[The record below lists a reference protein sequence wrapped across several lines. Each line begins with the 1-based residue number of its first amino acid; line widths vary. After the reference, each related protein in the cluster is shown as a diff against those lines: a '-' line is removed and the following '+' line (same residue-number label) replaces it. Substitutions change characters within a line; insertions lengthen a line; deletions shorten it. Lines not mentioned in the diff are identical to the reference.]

1 MSVRQTIKRHY
12 KIISC
17 LKKRAMS
24 FEELQNDMLLDP
36 DSIEEQLIKSQRTL
50 QRDIV
55 DIDSIYGIVIV
66 ADRSSGKYYINENT
80 ENTHSQRLR
89 ENFDLI
95 NAIRLTE
102 RFGGN
107 LVFEDRKPLGT
118 QHMSG
123 LLHAIQNQ
131 LEVKF
136 TYLKFYDDSISERRL
151 KPIALKEARNRW
163 YLIAEDMKDTIVKNF
178 SLDRI
183 SNFVITES
191 KFKPHKGYD
200 IIEEFNHSFGIINGT
215 DEQPEKI
222 ILGFTPN
229 EGRYV
234 KSLPLH
240 HSQQL
245 LVENK
250 KEIQFSYFLR
260 STYDFKMELLSY
272 GNQVKVIEPD
282 TLRKCIKK
290 KLLAAIDLY

>member
-1 MSVRQTIKRHY
+1 
-12 KIISC
+12 
-17 LKKRAMS
+17 MS
-24 FEELQNDMLLDP
+24 FEELQDDMLLDH
-36 DSIEEQLIKSQRTL
+36 DSIEDQLIKSLRTL
-50 QRDIV
+50 QRDII
-55 DIDSIYGIVIV
+55 DIASIYGIKIV
-66 ADRSSGKYYINENT
+66 ADRSSGKYYIKDNT

-102 RFGGN
+102 KFGTN

-123 LLHAIQNQ
+123 LLHAIQNR
-131 LEVKF
+131 LEVTL
-136 TYLKFYDDSISERRL
+136 TYLKFYDHSISERRL

-163 YLIAEDMKDTIVKNF
+163 YLIAEDMKDTTIKNF

-191 KFKPHKGYD
+191 KFKPHKDYD

-215 DEQPEKI
+215 NEQPEKI
-222 ILGFTPN
+222 VLAFTPR

-245 LVENK
+245 VTENK
-250 KEIQFSYFLR
+250 KEIQFSYFLKP
-260 STYDFKMELLSY
+260 TYDFQMELLSY
-272 GNQVKVIEPD
+272 GNQVKVIEPKN
-282 TLRKCIKK
+282 LRTSIKR
-290 KLLAAIDLY
+290 KLKEAIDLY

>member
-17 LKKRAMS
+17 LKRRAMS
-24 FEELQNDMLLDP
+24 FEELQDDMLLDH
-36 DSIEEQLIKSQRTL
+36 DSIEYQLIKSQRTL
-50 QRDIV
+50 QRDIK
-55 DIDSIYGIVIV
+55 DIETIYGIEIV
-66 ADRSSGKYYINENT
+66 SDRSSGKYYIKENT

-102 RFGGN
+102 RFGTN

-123 LLHAIQNQ
+123 LLHAIQNH
-131 LEVKF
+131 LEVTF
-136 TYLKFYDDSISERRL
+136 TYLKFNDDSISERRL

-215 DEQPEKI
+215 NEQPEKI
-222 ILGFTPN
+222 ILAFTPN

-245 LVENK
+245 VVENK

-260 STYDFKMELLSY
+260 PTYDFKMELLSY

-282 TLRKCIKK
+282 TLQKSIKK
-290 KLLAAIDLY
+290 KLKDAIDLY

>member
-1 MSVRQTIKRHY
+1 MSVRRTIKRHY

-24 FEELQNDMLLDP
+24 FEELQDDMLLDP

-50 QRDIV
+50 QRDIK
-55 DIDSIYGIVIV
+55 DIETIYGIEIV
-66 ADRSSGKYYINENT
+66 ADRSSCKYYIKENT
-80 ENTHSQRLR
+80 ENIHSQRLR

-102 RFGGN
+102 SFGKN

-131 LEVKF
+131 LEVIF
-136 TYLKFYDDSISERRL
+136 SYLKFHDDSISERRL

-178 SLDRI
+178 YLDRI

-191 KFKPHKGYD
+191 KFKPHKDYD

-215 DEQPEKI
+215 NEQPEKI
-222 ILGFTPN
+222 ILSFTPN

-260 STYDFKMELLSY
+260 PTYDFKMELLSY
-272 GNQVKVIEPD
+272 GNQVKVVEPD
-282 TLRKCIKK
+282 TLRKSIKK
-290 KLLAAIDLY
+290 KLKDAIELY

>member
-1 MSVRQTIKRHY
+1 
-12 KIISC
+12 
-17 LKKRAMS
+17 MS
-24 FEELQNDMLLDP
+24 FEELQDDMLLDP
-36 DSIEEQLIKSQRTL
+36 DSIEDQLIKSQRTL
-50 QRDIV
+50 QRDIT
-55 DIDSIYGIVIV
+55 DIASIYGIKIV
-66 ADRSSGKYYINENT
+66 ADRSSGKYYIEENT
-80 ENTHSQRLR
+80 ENSHSQRLR

-102 RFGGN
+102 RFGKN

-123 LLHAIQNQ
+123 LLHAIQNH

-163 YLIAEDMKDTIVKNF
+163 YLIAEDRKDAIIKNF

-191 KFKPHKGYD
+191 KFKPHKDYD
-200 IIEEFNHSFGIINGT
+200 IMEEFNHSFGIINGT
-215 DEQPEKI
+215 NEQPEKI
-222 ILGFTPN
+222 ILSFTPN

-245 LVENK
+245 VVENG
-250 KEIQFSYFLR
+250 KEIQFSYILVP
-260 STYDFKMELLSY
+260 TYDFMMELLSY
-272 GNQVKVIEPD
+272 GNQVKVIEPKS
-282 TLRKCIKK
+282 LRNNIKK
-290 KLLAAIDLY
+290 KLKDAMDRY

>member
-17 LKKRAMS
+17 LKRRAMS
-24 FEELQNDMLLDP
+24 FEELQDDMLLDH
-36 DSIEEQLIKSQRTL
+36 DSIEDQLIKSQRTL
-50 QRDIV
+50 QRDIK
-55 DIDSIYGIVIV
+55 DIATIYGIVIV
-66 ADRSSGKYYINENT
+66 ADRSTGKYYIKENT

-102 RFGGN
+102 SFGKN

-123 LLHAIQNQ
+123 LLHAIQNH
-131 LEVKF
+131 LEVTF

-163 YLIAEDMKDTIVKNF
+163 YLIAEDMKDAIIKNF

-191 KFKPHKGYD
+191 KFKPHNDYD
-200 IIEEFNHSFGIINGT
+200 IVAAFNHSFGIINGT
-215 DEQPEKI
+215 SEQPEKI
-222 ILGFTPN
+222 ILAFTPN

-245 LVENK
+245 LTENK
-250 KEIQFSYFLR
+250 KEIQFSYFLIP
-260 STYDFKMELLSY
+260 TYDFKMELLSY
-272 GNQVKVIEPD
+272 GNQVKVIEPKS
-282 TLRKCIKK
+282 LQKSIEK
-290 KLLAAIDLY
+290 KLKDAIDQY

>member
-1 MSVRQTIKRHY
+1 
-12 KIISC
+12 
-17 LKKRAMS
+17 MS
-24 FEELQNDMLLDP
+24 FEELQDDMLLDH
-36 DSIEEQLIKSQRTL
+36 DSIEDQLIKSQRTL

-55 DIDSIYGIVIV
+55 DIDSIYGIEIV
-66 ADRSSGKYYINENT
+66 SDRSSGKYYIKENT

-102 RFGGN
+102 RFGTN

-123 LLHAIQNQ
+123 LLHAIQNS
-131 LEVKF
+131 LKVKF
-136 TYLKFYDDSISERRL
+136 DYHKFYDDTDSKREVM
-151 KPIALKEARNRW
+151 PIALKEARNRW
-163 YLIAEDMKDTIVKNF
+163 YLIAEDMKDTTIKNF

-191 KFKPHKGYD
+191 KFKPHKDYD

-215 DEQPEKI
+215 NEQPEKI
-222 ILGFTPN
+222 VLAFTPN

-245 LVENK
+245 EVENK

-260 STYDFKMELLSY
+260 PTYDFKMELLSY

-282 TLRKCIKK
+282 TLRDSIKR
-290 KLLAAIDLY
+290 KLKEAIDLY

>member
-17 LKKRAMS
+17 LKKRTMS
-24 FEELQNDMLLDP
+24 FEELQDDMLLDP
-36 DSIEEQLIKSQRTL
+36 DSIEDQLIKSQRTL
-50 QRDIV
+50 QRDIK
-55 DIDSIYGIVIV
+55 DIEIIYGIEIV
-66 ADRSSGKYYINENT
+66 ADRSTGKYYIKENT

-102 RFGGN
+102 RFGN
-107 LVFEDRKPLGT
+107 SLVFEDRKPLGT

-136 TYLKFYDDSISERRL
+136 TYQKFYDASVSERRL

-163 YLIAEDMKDTIVKNF
+163 YLIAEDMKDTIIKNF

-183 SNFVITES
+183 SNFIITEV
-191 KFKPHKGYD
+191 KFKPHKEYD

-215 DEQPEKI
+215 NEQPEKI
-222 ILGFTPN
+222 ILAFTPN

-245 LVENK
+245 VVENK
-250 KEIQFSYFLR
+250 KEIQFSYFLKP
-260 STYDFKMELLSY
+260 TYDFKMELLSY
-272 GNQVKVIEPD
+272 GNQVKIIEPEA
-282 TLRKCIKK
+282 LRKSIKK
-290 KLLAAIDLY
+290 KLQDAIDLY

>member
-1 MSVRQTIKRHY
+1 
-12 KIISC
+12 
-17 LKKRAMS
+17 MS
-24 FEELQNDMLLDP
+24 FEELQDDMLLDH
-36 DSIEEQLIKSQRTL
+36 DSIEDQLIKSLRTL
-50 QRDIV
+50 QRDII
-55 DIDSIYGIVIV
+55 DIASIYGIEIV
-66 ADRSSGKYYINENT
+66 SDRSSGKYYIKDNT

-102 RFGGN
+102 SFGKN

-123 LLHAIQNQ
+123 LLHAIQDR
-131 LEVKF
+131 LEVTF

-163 YLIAEDMKDTIVKNF
+163 YLIAEDLKDTTIKNF

-183 SNFVITES
+183 SNFVITGS
-191 KFKPHKGYD
+191 KFKPHNDYD

-215 DEQPEKI
+215 NEEPERI
-222 ILGFTPN
+222 ILAFTPN

-250 KEIQFSYFLR
+250 KEIQFSYFLKP
-260 STYDFKMELLSY
+260 TYDFQMELLSY
-272 GNQVKVIEPD
+272 GNQVKVLEPG
-282 TLRKCIKK
+282 TLRASIKR
-290 KLLAAIDLY
+290 KLKEAIDMY